1 MRPAIGG
8 RRPPDYP
15 APVTIRSAELLSIGT
30 ELTVGET
37 RDTNSGD
44 LARDLAGRGVV
55 VHRIEALPDVL
66 AVLRDG
72 FAAAAARSDLVVSTG
87 GLGPTPDDLTR
98 EAIAA
103 TLGETPAV
111 DPDLE
116 RWLRGLFERRRL
128 PFPEANR
135 KQAWLIPSAEA
146 LPNPNGTA
154 PGWLVR
160 PLGRGVLVAL
170 PGPPREMTPMWRDE
184 ALPRLEAIGL
194 GTPAAVVTL
203 RLTGIGES
211 AVADRLGR
219 LLDPTARPSVAT
231 YARAE
236 AVDVRISALGDGE
249 ADSGGASELVAATE
263 REIVELLGEH
273 VWARGRTTWAEAI
286 GNALDRR
293 GWRVAAAEVGLRGA
307 LLALLGEGLG
317 ERLALAESRLS
328 GPRTGR
334 AGAVSLAGAVRAA
347 GGADVGLGAEVR
359 ARGDDTAVAVTV
371 DGPLGARRETRVV
384 FTSGPIGRGRAAIA
398 AAAVLLAYLDGRP
411 ASRPGGRGVARPAT
425 VSRT

>member
-1 MRPAIGG
+1 
-8 RRPPDYP
+8 
-15 APVTIRSAELLSIGT
+15 VTIRSAELLSIGT

-55 VHRIEALPDVL
+55 VRRIEALPDDL
-66 AVLRDG
+66 AVLRDA

-111 DPDLE
+111 DPELE

-128 PFPEANR
+128 PFPAANR
-135 KQAWLIPSAEA
+135 KQAWLIPSAEV

-154 PGWLVR
+154 PGWLAR
-160 PLGRGVLVAL
+160 HPGGSVLVAL

-211 AVADRLGR
+211 AVADRLGP

-236 AVDVRISALGDGE
+236 AVDVRISALEHVDDD
-249 ADSGGASELVAATE
+249 AGAATELVAATE
-263 REIVELLGEH
+263 RQIVALLGAH

-293 GWRVAAAEVGLRGA
+293 GWRLAAAEVGLRGA
-307 LLALLGEGLG
+307 LTALLGEGLG
-317 ERLALAESRLS
+317 ERLALAESRPS
-328 GPRTGR
+328 RPRSGR
-334 AGAVSLAGAVRAA
+334 AGAARLASVARTSGAAE
-347 GGADVGLGAEVR
+347 VGLGAEVR
-359 ARGDDTAVAVTV
+359 ARGDDTAVTVTV
-371 DGPLGARRETRVV
+371 DGPLGTRRETRVV

-411 ASRPGGRGVARPAT
+411 PRRPDGRGVARPAT